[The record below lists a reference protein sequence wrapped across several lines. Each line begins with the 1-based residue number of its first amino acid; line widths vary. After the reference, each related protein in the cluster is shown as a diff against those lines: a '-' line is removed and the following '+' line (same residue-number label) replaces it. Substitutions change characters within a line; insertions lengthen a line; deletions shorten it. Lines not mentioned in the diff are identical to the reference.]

1 MTLDLGAPQCQIR
14 TLDAFRS
21 FFAVASK
28 QLTNIS
34 WLRIDVDMIQQRIAA
49 PLKTLMRDGTLAR
62 FPHLEEVEVRD
73 QALQAKFRA
82 YDQQSK
88 QFIRAKIGKWTKL
101 RRFDEDISTSEL
113 MITASCMAR
122 LEALNLEL
130 KLILRNWRRDSGV
143 DIDAI
148 DGS

>member
-1 MTLDLGAPQCQIR
+1 
-14 TLDAFRS
+14 
-21 FFAVASK
+21 
-28 QLTNIS
+28 
-34 WLRIDVDMIQQRIAA
+34 MIQQRVAA

-62 FPHLEEVEVRD
+62 FPHLEDIKVRD
-73 QALQAKFRA
+73 QALQTRFRA
-82 YDQQSK
+82 YDERSR

-130 KLILRNWRRDSGV
+130 TLIMRNWRRDSGV
-143 DIDAI
+143 DINAI
-148 DGS
+148 D